1 MAWRSEQQPR
11 RRDLR
16 NAYGDADDAGRDHR
30 DFFYEGDEAE
40 YGHGSGRR
48 LQDHGERERRRDYG
62 QFGRHYSGYGE
73 DAYRTPIYG
82 GPYRGKGPRGYVR
95 SDERIR
101 EEICDCLTI
110 DSYVD
115 ASDIEI
121 AVKGGEVHLDGWVR
135 DRDAKR
141 RAEDIAENCSGVR
154 HVQNNLRVKPEGEG
168 LDDES
173 KKTGGRGRL
182 AGRH

>member
-101 EEICDCLTI
+101 ELVCDDLM
-110 DSYVD
+110 DDPWLD
-115 ASDIEI
+115 ASRIEV
-121 AVKGGEVHLDGWVR
+121 AVKDGEVTLSGSVE
-135 DRDAKR
+135 DRHAKR
-141 RAEDIAENCSGVR
+141 WAEDVTEHTGGVK
-154 HVQNNLRVKPEGEG
+154 HVQNNLRV
-168 LDDES
+168 D
-173 KKTGGRGRL
+173 
-182 AGRH
+182 AAH